1 MVRQDRR
8 HLLVTPCLISMF
20 IKFLL
25 GSRKDKNVKLYLEDL
40 LCALGH
46 VSRAG
51 EHKGHR
57 PDRLGHHVQ
66 GDLVARVTDTLLAR
80 TEINSERRIGRLR
93 TFFGK

>member
-1 MVRQDRR
+1 
-8 HLLVTPCLISMF
+8 MF

-25 GSRKDKNVKLYLEDL
+25 GSSREINAEVPYLEDL

-46 VSRAG
+46 VAG
-51 EHKGHR
+51 AGKHKGHR
-57 PDRLGHHVQ
+57 TDRLGHHVQ

-80 TEINSERRIGRLR
+80 TEINSKPRTSRPR